1 MKEGMAFVLVIPC
14 KWAARRQPKNSHL
27 RATLETCKLTEE

>member
-14 KWAARRQPKNSHL
+14 KWAARRQPKDSHL
-27 RATLETCKLTEE
+27 RATLETYKLSEK